1 MPEWS
6 RVLCGSQSNKFLGKF
21 FVKYSK
27 ICTTITWYH
36 FGTLCAKHFC
46 NYLTLVYTAN
56 VCNPACD
63 ANAYCGTDG
72 GTDCTC
78 NAGYNGDGQTAGTG
92 CTGMVVIQF

>member
-1 MPEWS
+1 M
-6 RVLCGSQSNKFLGKF
+6 
-21 FVKYSK
+21 
-27 ICTTITWYH
+27 
-36 FGTLCAKHFC
+36 
-46 NYLTLVYTAN
+46 VYTAN
-56 VCNPACD
+56 ACSPACD